1 MKKILRLLLILIPA
15 TFTVLLSAQVDP
27 AISEIVTNWSNK
39 SDLTSAS
46 VGFYAV
52 DVESGGELVNFNGDK
67 AMIPASM
74 MKLSTTIA
82 ALEQLGANKTFRTGL
97 RHSGYIDDHG
107 VLHGNIYL
115 FGEGDPAFG
124 SSRIGKDPEV
134 LINEFASA
142 IHAAGIRT
150 INGDVIV
157 DHSKFTPQIPGT
169 WSWED
174 LTNYYAAIPQPVNFL
189 ENVFSVIF
197 KTGSIGEAAGIIRI
211 SPEIPGLVV
220 DHDVVAADISNDQT
234 FCFGHP
240 EQNNIVVRGMLPANR
255 SSYTIKGAIPQPG
268 LYFASSVMKTAE
280 KLGVEWKGDVEVQ
293 YENDLSKEDLK
304 DLHHHNSPPLHEIVR
319 ETNRRSVNLFAEAL
333 VVLMGKETNGME
345 AGIKSVE
352 DFWKSRLTGGISGL
366 NIKDG
371 SGLSHYNT
379 ITAKQL
385 TQMLRYGY
393 SGTNRHWLMQS
404 LPVAGQSGTLKYFGT
419 GTVLDGNLH
428 AKSGYMTGNR
438 GYAGFVTTQSGR
450 MLAFS
455 LIVNHYDI
463 SAVEMRRKMETLLQ
477 ELVKGL

>member
-1 MKKILRLLLILIPA
+1 MKKILRLFFILIPA

-27 AISEIVTNWSNK
+27 DISQIVTQWSNQ
-39 SDLTSAS
+39 SDLRSAS

-52 DVESGGELVNFNGDK
+52 DVGSGEVIVDLDGEK

-82 ALEQLGANKTFRTGL
+82 ALEQLGANRTFGTGL
-97 RHSGYIDDHG
+97 CHSGTIDHNG
-107 VLHGNIYL
+107 VLNGNLYL
-115 FGEGDPAFG
+115 YGEGDPTFG
-124 SSRIGKDPEV
+124 SSRIGKNPEV

-150 INGDVIV
+150 INGDVVV
-157 DHSKFTPQIPGT
+157 DHSDFTPQIPGT

-189 ENVFSVIF
+189 ENIFSVTF
-197 KTGSIGEAAGIIRI
+197 KTGAIGEAAEIIQI
-211 SPEIPGLVV
+211 SPQIPGLVV
-220 DHDVVAADISNDQT
+220 EHDVVAADISNDQT

-240 EQNNIVVRGMLPANR
+240 EQNNIIVRGMLPANR
-255 SSYTIKGAIPQPG
+255 SSFTIKGAIPQPG

-304 DLHHHNSPPLHEIVR
+304 DLHHHNSPPLHEIVH

-352 DFWKSRLTGGISGL
+352 DFWKSRLPGGISGL

-379 ITAKQL
+379 ITTRQL
-385 TQMLRYGY
+385 AEMLTYGY
-393 SGTNRHWLMQS
+393 SGANRQWLMQS
-404 LPVAGQSGTLKYFGT
+404 LPEAGQSGTLKYFGT